1 MKNMIL
7 TSENFL
13 KIIDIGEILSNEVEV
28 IELYGLNAFNRMSE
42 NNCIFI
48 LEDIFSCSD
57 CEQVH
62 LDVVLINFYGQQ
74 IEFVLDVLSID
85 CFGSCQV
92 YDHNGEK
99 RFLYSSTSF
108 SYDPITKN
116 LELWGN

>member
-99 RFLYSSTSF
+99 RFLYSCDKF
-108 SYDPITKN
+108 F
-116 LELWGN
+116 L